1 MYAAQDDTEKAA
13 FEAAFSRLGLPL
25 NEELAQ
31 QLARYLEL
39 LIRKNQELNL
49 TRIASFEDAVVLHI
63 EDSLAVLPE
72 FAGRTGLFCDI
83 GTGGGVPGIP
93 LALAAGRQGV
103 LLDSVQKKAAAVQ
116 GFIEELGL
124 CEQLTSVGERSELY
138 AGTHAGEFDTVVAR
152 AVASLVVVQELA
164 TPLLG
169 DGGILIA
176 MRGSEDAAA
185 VERAKLASAK
195 LGLELAEQREFFIG
209 SPDTSYHRSVFV
221 FQKVAEPAV
230 KLPRRPG
237 MAAKRPL
244 A

>member
-1 MYAAQDDTEKAA
+1 MYTVRDDTAKAA
-13 FEAAFSRLGLPL
+13 FEAAFSRSGLPF
-25 NEELAQ
+25 NEQLSQ
-31 QLARYLEL
+31 QLAHYLEL

-49 TRIASFEDAVVLHI
+49 TRIASFEEAVVLHI

-93 LALAAGRQGV
+93 LALASGRQGV
-103 LLDSVQKKAAAVQ
+103 MLDSVQKKAAAVQ

-124 CEQLTSVGERSELY
+124 CEQLASVGERSELY
-138 AGTHAGEFDTVVAR
+138 AGVHAGEFDTVVAR

-164 TPLLG
+164 TPLLE

-176 MRGSEDAAA
+176 MRGSEDAEA
-185 VERAKLASAK
+185 VERANAASAK
-195 LGLELAEQREFFIG
+195 LGLELIEQREFFIG
-209 SPDTSYHRSVFV
+209 SPDNSYHRSVFV

-237 MAAKRPL
+237 MAAKRPV